1 MPRYGDAR
9 ASVPG
14 PSRPP
19 APEAAARERV
29 LAFAG
34 VALAAVYVRNEDG
47 AELRLVESAGAAGP
61 DTYGLPGRVPVAMG
75 APVAAGGGPAVV
87 GGPTGPATEPSTSPG
102 PEIHEPSTSPA
113 PAAHEASTSP
123 APLAHEASTSP
134 APVPVAPDTSSA
146 ASPGD
151 PPGAGDCGPAVADAF
166 RRGRP
171 LWLRGAVLPG
181 RAEADAAGLPL
192 GALPLGAAGGWLG
205 CLVVVGEA
213 GEQFGGEQREFLERY
228 GDAVTERLRG
238 EADRCAPSPLLAS
251 ALRALGVGSFALT
264 PGSGLVETD
273 AALLELVG
281 VEGGFDGKTDTLLSC
296 SVPEDVPA
304 LMAVIEPSA
313 QSPARRELEFRIR
326 RPTGELCW
334 LHLSCRVLK
343 RPDGA
348 PERVLGVVTAA
359 PVLRR
364 SASDVARIQWLT
376 AALDDAMTVRD
387 VSRVVVAALREP
399 LSADRVALAELL
411 EDRLAVTVL
420 DPPGAGAW
428 PELWRSE
435 WRSEWPDA
443 SVSDLPTLQAAL
455 RDGRTSLWPAGA
467 ELEPGLAGIGPGGLA
482 VLPLPAKNRMTG
494 VCLVGWD
501 APHEFTPEERALL
514 TATAGLVGQALKR
527 AHAYDAEQEL
537 ATMLQRSLL
546 PRRLPR
552 LPGGTAVARYLPARR
567 GLQVGG
573 DWYDVIALSESKVA
587 LVIGDV
593 QGHSA
598 GAATIM
604 GQMRTA
610 VRAYAVEGH
619 PPDVVVGHAN
629 RLLVGMETDLFAT
642 CCYVELDMEE
652 GNALFVRAG
661 HLSPLVRHP
670 DGGTEEVAVEGGL
683 PLGVLADAEFP
694 LTALALAPG
703 TVLALV
709 TDGLVESADLQVDEG
724 MRLVREALA
733 AADPADPGR
742 MADGLLGEAGR
753 REDDVALLLL
763 RYDGMR
769 IRPVRAGWVVWRLPD
784 AVMHARRF
792 SARTLRSWD
801 VVEEA
806 DTVLLVVSELVT
818 NALVHTQGA
827 VRLDLTLAADRL
839 RVTVSDSSPRAP
851 AKPVVVDWESTGGR
865 GLFLVEA
872 MSAAWGS
879 VPVGGGKQVW
889 SEIVVSR
896 PEAEETPEAAESEPA
911 AGPWIDA
918 GKERQPGRERGW
930 SLGRNRNRNRD
941 PDRDRNRDRGWS
953 MGRNRDRDRDRGRG
967 GDRDRGGPDLTG
979 GQDRSQ
985 GAARDFTGGQDRN
998 QGAAQNFTGRRDR
1011 GGVGPEFTED
1021 RNRSRGRDPDLT
1033 GRRDRGGRDP
1043 DRTQDQD
1050 QSRGASPDLTGRR
1063 DGTRGAASVDTGHRD
1078 RSQGPGLGFAGER
1091 GRGRGVGPDLTAGQG
1106 RAEWG
1111 GPG

>member
-1 MPRYGDAR
+1 MPHHGDAR
-9 ASVPG
+9 AAVPG
-14 PSRPP
+14 LRAPGNGGTDPPRP
-19 APEAAARERV
+19 APETAARARL

-34 VALAAVYVRNEDG
+34 VALAAVYVRSEDG
-47 AELRLVESAGAAGP
+47 AELCLVESAGAESEQR
-61 DTYGLPGRVPVAMG
+61 YQLPGRVAVSDSAGVPGTGPSVSPGAEGPAAPHG
-75 APVAAGGGPAVV
+75 APTSVPS
-87 GGPTGPATEPSTSPG
+87 GPTGSG
-102 PEIHEPSTSPA
+102 
-113 PAAHEASTSP
+113 
-123 APLAHEASTSP
+123 
-134 APVPVAPDTSSA
+134 
-146 ASPGD
+146 G
-151 PPGAGDCGPAVADAF
+151 GCPAVAEAF
-166 RRGRP
+166 LRGRAV
-171 LWLRGAVLPG
+171 WLASVVLPG
-181 RAEADAAGLPL
+181 REEAQAVPL

-213 GEQFGGEQREFLERY
+213 GEGFGAEQREFLERY
-228 GDAVTERLRG
+228 AEAVAERLRG
-238 EADRCAPSPLLAS
+238 EADRSAPAPLLDS
-251 ALRALGVGSFALT
+251 ALRAMGVGSFALS
-264 PGSGLVETD
+264 PGTGLVETD
-273 AALLELVG
+273 PALLELVG
-281 VEGGFDGKTDTLLSC
+281 IPEGGFDGKTDTLLSC

-304 LMAVIEPSA
+304 LMSVIEPSA
-313 QSPARRELEFRIR
+313 QTPGRRELEFRIR

-334 LHLSCRVLK
+334 LRLDCRVLK
-343 RPDGA
+343 GPDGA
-348 PERVLGVVTAA
+348 PERVLGVVSAA

-376 AALDDAMTVRD
+376 AALDDATTVRD

-399 LSADRVALAELL
+399 LGADRVALAELL

-420 DPPGAGAW
+420 DPPSAGAW
-428 PELWRSE
+428 PELWRRE

-443 SVSDLPTLQAAL
+443 PVTALPTLQAAL
-455 RDGRTSLWPAGA
+455 RDGRMSLWPAGSV
-467 ELEPGLAGIGPGGLA
+467 LEPGLAGIGPGGLA
-482 VLPLPAKNRMTG
+482 VLPLPAKSGVAG

-501 APHEFTPEERALL
+501 TSHEFAPEERALL

-573 DWYDVIALSESKVA
+573 DWYDVIALSENKVA

-619 PPDVVVGHAN
+619 PPDVVVAHAN

-661 HLSPLVRHP
+661 HLAPLVRHP
-670 DGGTEEVAVEGGL
+670 DGSTAEIAVEGGL

-694 LTALALAPG
+694 LTALALTPG
-703 TVLALV
+703 SVLALV

-724 MRLVREALA
+724 MRLVRQALA

-742 MADGLLGEAGR
+742 MADALLGEDGR
-753 REDDVALLLL
+753 REDDVAVLLL

-769 IRPVRAGWVVWRLPD
+769 VRPVRAGWVVWRLPD

-792 SARTLRSWD
+792 SARTLRSWGIAA
-801 VVEEA
+801 EA

-827 VRLDLTLAADRL
+827 VRVELTLAADRL

-872 MSAAWGS
+872 TSAAWGS

-889 SEIVVSR
+889 SEIVVTRSER
-896 PEAEETPEAAESEPA
+896 ETEDGEEPDEVPEPEEDPEE
-911 AGPWIDA
+911 
-918 GKERQPGRERGW
+918 ERKPGRGW
-930 SLGRNRNRNRD
+930 GLGR
-941 PDRDRNRDRGWS
+941 DRSWGL
-953 MGRNRDRDRDRGRG
+953 GRNRDRRRARDQGRHRDDDRAADRDD
-967 GDRDRGGPDLTG
+967 DRATD
-979 GQDRSQ
+979 
-985 GAARDFTGGQDRN
+985 
-998 QGAAQNFTGRRDR
+998 
-1011 GGVGPEFTED
+1011 
-1021 RNRSRGRDPDLT
+1021 
-1033 GRRDRGGRDP
+1033 RDP
-1043 DRTQDQD
+1043 DRE
-1050 QSRGASPDLTGRR
+1050 RAPGRN
-1063 DGTRGAASVDTGHRD
+1063 
-1078 RSQGPGLGFAGER
+1078 GER
-1091 GRGRGVGPDLTAGQG
+1091 EAGRKGEQAVGLDRAMEHIDNGVADPPPSSR
-1106 RAEWG
+1106 RARTREG
-1111 GPG
+1111 GP

>member
-1 MPRYGDAR
+1 MPHDGDAR
-9 ASVPG
+9 AAAPGLRAPGNGDSG
-14 PSRPP
+14 PSRPT
-19 APEAAARERV
+19 PEPAARERV

-34 VALAAVYVRNEDG
+34 VVLAAVYVRSEDG
-47 AELRLVESAGAAGP
+47 AELRRVEAAGLEPERYGLAGRVRVSTGSTGSPVTGADDSAAGAGT
-61 DTYGLPGRVPVAMG
+61 DQ
-75 APVAAGGGPAVV
+75 GGPGTDQ
-87 GGPTGPATEPSTSPG
+87 GGPGTG
-102 PEIHEPSTSPA
+102 
-113 PAAHEASTSP
+113 
-123 APLAHEASTSP
+123 
-134 APVPVAPDTSSA
+134 
-146 ASPGD
+146 
-151 PPGAGDCGPAVADAF
+151 
-166 RRGRP
+166 
-171 LWLRGAVLPG
+171 PG
-181 RAEADAAGLPL
+181 RAETDQGRAGTDPGRPEAAPPARAAGAGGGGSVVVEAYRGGRAVWVRGAVAGGREGGGGVSVPL

-213 GEQFGGEQREFLERY
+213 GEGFGSEQREFLERY
-228 GDAVTERLRG
+228 AEAVAGRLRG
-238 EADRCAPSPLLAS
+238 EADRSAPSPLLDS
-251 ALRALGVGSFALT
+251 ALRAMGVGSFALT
-264 PGSGLVETD
+264 PGTGLVETD
-273 AALLELVG
+273 PALLELIG
-281 VEGGFDGKTDTLLSC
+281 IPEDGFDGKTDTLLSY

-304 LMAVIEPSA
+304 LMSVIEPSA
-313 QSPARRELEFRIR
+313 QTPGRRELEFRIR

-334 LHLSCRVLK
+334 LRLGCRLLK
-343 RPDGA
+343 APDGA
-348 PERVLGVVTAA
+348 PQRVLGVVTAA

-364 SASDVARIQWLT
+364 GASDVARIQWLT
-376 AALDDAMTVRD
+376 AALDDATTVRD

-399 LSADRVALAELL
+399 LGADRVALAELL

-420 DPPGAGAW
+420 DPPAAAAW

-443 SVSDLPTLQAAL
+443 PVGALPTLQAAL
-455 RDGRTSLWPAGA
+455 RDGRMSLWPAGA
-467 ELEPGLAGIGPGGLA
+467 VLEPGLAGIGPGGLA
-482 VLPLPAKNRMTG
+482 VLPLPAKSRVAG

-501 APHEFTPEERALL
+501 APHEFAPEERALL

-573 DWYDVIALSESKVA
+573 DWYDVIALSEGKVA

-619 PPDVVVGHAN
+619 PPDVVVAHAN

-670 DGGTEEVAVEGGL
+670 DGGTEEIAVEGGL
-683 PLGVLADAEFP
+683 PLGVLAEADFP

-703 TVLALV
+703 SVLALV
-709 TDGLVESADLQVDEG
+709 TDGLVESAELHLDEG

-742 MADGLLGEAGR
+742 MADELLGEAGR

-769 IRPVRAGWVVWRLPD
+769 VRPVRAGWVVWRLPD

-792 SARTLRSWD
+792 CARTLRSWD
-801 VVEEA
+801 LVAEA

-818 NALVHTQGA
+818 NALVHTQGP
-827 VRLDLTLAADRL
+827 VRVDLTLAADRL
-839 RVTVSDSSPRAP
+839 RVTVSDSSPRSP

-872 MSAAWGS
+872 LSTAWGS

-896 PEAEETPEAAESEPA
+896 PQPEPDPPKEAEPAPRAEPER
-911 AGPWIDA
+911 
-918 GKERQPGRERGW
+918 ERQSGW
-930 SLGRNRNRNRD
+930 GLGWGISRN
-941 PDRDRNRDRGWS
+941 RDRNRDRS
-953 MGRNRDRDRDRGRG
+953 RD
-967 GDRDRGGPDLTG
+967 
-979 GQDRSQ
+979 
-985 GAARDFTGGQDRN
+985 
-998 QGAAQNFTGRRDR
+998 
-1011 GGVGPEFTED
+1011 
-1021 RNRSRGRDPDLT
+1021 RSRGR
-1033 GRRDRGGRDP
+1033 
-1043 DRTQDQD
+1043 
-1050 QSRGASPDLTGRR
+1050 
-1063 DGTRGAASVDTGHRD
+1063 
-1078 RSQGPGLGFAGER
+1078 GP
-1091 GRGRGVGPDLTAGQG
+1091 GRGRSEERGP
-1106 RAEWG
+1106 R
-1111 GPG
+1111 

>member
-1 MPRYGDAR
+1 MPHHGDAR
-9 ASVPG
+9 AAVPG
-14 PSRPP
+14 LRAPGNGGTDPPRP
-19 APEAAARERV
+19 APETAARARL

-34 VALAAVYVRNEDG
+34 VTLAAVYVRSDDG
-47 AELRLVESAGAAGP
+47 AELCLVESAGAESEQR
-61 DTYGLPGRVPVAMG
+61 YQLPGRVAVSDSAG
-75 APVAAGGGPAVV
+75 APGAGPSASPGAESPAAPHGAPTSVPSGPTGSQGGCPAVV
-87 GGPTGPATEPSTSPG
+87 
-102 PEIHEPSTSPA
+102 
-113 PAAHEASTSP
+113 EAF
-123 APLAHEASTSP
+123 L
-134 APVPVAPDTSSA
+134 
-146 ASPGD
+146 
-151 PPGAGDCGPAVADAF
+151 
-166 RRGRP
+166 RGRAV
-171 LWLRGAVLPG
+171 WLAGVVLPG
-181 RAEADAAGLPL
+181 REEAATAAVPL

-213 GEQFGGEQREFLERY
+213 GEGFGAEQREFLERY
-228 GDAVTERLRG
+228 AEAVAERLRG
-238 EADRCAPSPLLAS
+238 EADRSAPAPLLDS
-251 ALRALGVGSFALT
+251 ALRAMGVGSFALS
-264 PGSGLVETD
+264 PGTGLVETD
-273 AALLELVG
+273 PALLELVG
-281 VEGGFDGKTDTLLSC
+281 IPEGGFDGKTDTLLSC

-304 LMAVIEPSA
+304 LMSVIEPSA
-313 QSPARRELEFRIR
+313 QTPGRREMEFRIR

-334 LHLSCRVLK
+334 LRLNCRVLK
-343 RPDGA
+343 SPDGA
-348 PERVLGVVTAA
+348 PERVLGVVSAA

-376 AALDDAMTVRD
+376 AALDDATTVRD

-420 DPPGAGAW
+420 DPPSAGAW
-428 PELWRSE
+428 PELWRRE

-443 SVSDLPTLQAAL
+443 PVTALPTLQAAL
-455 RDGRTSLWPAGA
+455 RDGRMSLWPAGSV
-467 ELEPGLAGIGPGGLA
+467 LEPGLAGIGPGGLA
-482 VLPLPAKNRMTG
+482 VLPLPAKSGVAG

-501 APHEFTPEERALL
+501 TPHEFAPEERALL

-619 PPDVVVGHAN
+619 PPDVVVAHAN

-661 HLSPLVRHP
+661 HLAPLVRHP
-670 DGGTEEVAVEGGL
+670 DGSTAEIAVEGGL

-703 TVLALV
+703 SVLALV

-724 MRLVREALA
+724 MRLVRLALA

-742 MADGLLGEAGR
+742 MADALLGEDGR
-753 REDDVALLLL
+753 REDDVAILLL

-769 IRPVRAGWVVWRLPD
+769 VRPVRAGWVVWRLPD

-792 SARTLRSWD
+792 SARTLRSWGIAA
-801 VVEEA
+801 EA

-827 VRLDLTLAADRL
+827 VRVELTLAADRL
-839 RVTVSDSSPRAP
+839 RVTVNDSSPRAP

-872 MSAAWGS
+872 VSAAWGS

-889 SEIVVSR
+889 SEIVVTRSER
-896 PEAEETPEAAESEPA
+896 ETEDGEEPDDEPEAEPEE
-911 AGPWIDA
+911 
-918 GKERQPGRERGW
+918 ERKPGRGW
-930 SLGRNRNRNRD
+930 GLGR
-941 PDRDRNRDRGWS
+941 DRSWGL
-953 MGRNRDRDRDRGRG
+953 GRNRDRRRAREQGRHRDDDRATDRDDDHATDPDG
-967 GDRDRGGPDLTG
+967 GSAADLDPDGGSAADLDPDHAT
-979 GQDRSQ
+979 D
-985 GAARDFTGGQDRN
+985 
-998 QGAAQNFTGRRDR
+998 
-1011 GGVGPEFTED
+1011 
-1021 RNRSRGRDPDLT
+1021 RDPDPERAPSRSREREA
-1033 GRRDRGGRDP
+1033 GRRGEQAVGLDRAMEHIGNNVADP
-1043 DRTQDQD
+1043 PPSSPRDRTHE
-1050 QSRGASPDLTGRR
+1050 G
-1063 DGTRGAASVDTGHRD
+1063 GT
-1078 RSQGPGLGFAGER
+1078 
-1091 GRGRGVGPDLTAGQG
+1091 
-1106 RAEWG
+1106 
-1111 GPG
+1111 

>member
-1 MPRYGDAR
+1 MPHHGDAR
-9 ASVPG
+9 AAVPG
-14 PSRPP
+14 LRAPGNGGTDPPRP
-19 APEAAARERV
+19 APETAARARL

-34 VALAAVYVRNEDG
+34 VALAAVYVRSEDG
-47 AELRLVESAGAAGP
+47 AELCLVESAGAESEQR
-61 DTYGLPGRVPVAMG
+61 YQLPGRVAVSDSAGVPGTGPSVSPGAEGPAAPHG
-75 APVAAGGGPAVV
+75 APTSVPS
-87 GGPTGPATEPSTSPG
+87 GPTGSG
-102 PEIHEPSTSPA
+102 
-113 PAAHEASTSP
+113 
-123 APLAHEASTSP
+123 
-134 APVPVAPDTSSA
+134 
-146 ASPGD
+146 G
-151 PPGAGDCGPAVADAF
+151 GCPAVAEAF
-166 RRGRP
+166 LRGRAV
-171 LWLRGAVLPG
+171 WLASVVLPG
-181 RAEADAAGLPL
+181 REEAQAVPL

-213 GEQFGGEQREFLERY
+213 GEGFGAEQREFLERY
-228 GDAVTERLRG
+228 AEAVAERLRG
-238 EADRCAPSPLLAS
+238 EADRSAPAPLLDS
-251 ALRALGVGSFALT
+251 ALRAMGVGSFALS
-264 PGSGLVETD
+264 PGTGLVETD
-273 AALLELVG
+273 PALLELVG
-281 VEGGFDGKTDTLLSC
+281 IPEGGFDGKTDTLLSC

-304 LMAVIEPSA
+304 LMSVIEPSA
-313 QSPARRELEFRIR
+313 QTPGRRELEFRIR

-334 LHLSCRVLK
+334 LRLDCRVLK
-343 RPDGA
+343 GPDGA
-348 PERVLGVVTAA
+348 PERVLGVVSAA

-376 AALDDAMTVRD
+376 AALDDATTVRD

-399 LSADRVALAELL
+399 LGADRVALAELL

-420 DPPGAGAW
+420 DPPSAGAW
-428 PELWRSE
+428 PELWRRE

-443 SVSDLPTLQAAL
+443 PVTALPTLQAAL
-455 RDGRTSLWPAGA
+455 RDGRMSLWPAGSV
-467 ELEPGLAGIGPGGLA
+467 LEPGLAGIGPGGLA
-482 VLPLPAKNRMTG
+482 VLPLPAKSGVAG

-501 APHEFTPEERALL
+501 TSHEFAPEERALL

-573 DWYDVIALSESKVA
+573 DWYDVIALSENKVA

-619 PPDVVVGHAN
+619 PPDVVVAHAN

-661 HLSPLVRHP
+661 HLAPLVRHP
-670 DGGTEEVAVEGGL
+670 DGSTAEIAVEGGL

-694 LTALALAPG
+694 LTALALTPG
-703 TVLALV
+703 SVLALV

-724 MRLVREALA
+724 MRLVRQALA

-742 MADGLLGEAGR
+742 MADALLGEDGR
-753 REDDVALLLL
+753 REDDVAVLLL

-769 IRPVRAGWVVWRLPD
+769 VRPVRAGWVVWRLPD

-792 SARTLRSWD
+792 SARTLRSWGIAA
-801 VVEEA
+801 EA

-827 VRLDLTLAADRL
+827 VRVELTLAADRL

-872 MSAAWGS
+872 TSAAWGS

-889 SEIVVSR
+889 SEIVVTRSER
-896 PEAEETPEAAESEPA
+896 ETEDGEEPDEVPEPEEDPEE
-911 AGPWIDA
+911 
-918 GKERQPGRERGW
+918 ERKPGRGW
-930 SLGRNRNRNRD
+930 GLGR
-941 PDRDRNRDRGWS
+941 DRSWGL
-953 MGRNRDRDRDRGRG
+953 GRNRDRRRARDQGRHRDDDRAADRDDDRATDRERAPGRNG
-967 GDRDRGGPDLTG
+967 EREAGRKGEQAVGLDRAMEHIDNGVADPPPSSRRARTREGGP
-979 GQDRSQ
+979 
-985 GAARDFTGGQDRN
+985 
-998 QGAAQNFTGRRDR
+998 
-1011 GGVGPEFTED
+1011 
-1021 RNRSRGRDPDLT
+1021 
-1033 GRRDRGGRDP
+1033 
-1043 DRTQDQD
+1043 
-1050 QSRGASPDLTGRR
+1050 
-1063 DGTRGAASVDTGHRD
+1063 
-1078 RSQGPGLGFAGER
+1078 
-1091 GRGRGVGPDLTAGQG
+1091 
-1106 RAEWG
+1106 
-1111 GPG
+1111 

>member
-1 MPRYGDAR
+1 MPHHGDAR
-9 ASVPG
+9 AAVPG
-14 PSRPP
+14 RRAPGNGGTGPPRP
-19 APEAAARERV
+19 APEPAARARL

-34 VALAAVYVRNEDG
+34 VALAAVYVRGEDG
-47 AELRLVESAGAAGP
+47 AELRLVESAGAESEQR
-61 DTYGLPGRVPVAMG
+61 YRLPGRVA
-75 APVAAGGGPAVV
+75 VAAGSAA
-87 GGPTGPATEPSTSPG
+87 TGASAAPG
-102 PEIHEPSTSPA
+102 PSSPV
-113 PAAHEASTSP
+113 ASGG
-123 APLAHEASTSP
+123 SP
-134 APVPVAPDTSSA
+134 APVP
-146 ASPGD
+146 PGEA
-151 PPGAGDCGPAVADAF
+151 GAGGDCPAVAEAY
-166 RRGRP
+166 RRGRAV
-171 LWLRGAVLPG
+171 WLASVMLGREEGAG
-181 RAEADAAGLPL
+181 ASTPL

-213 GEQFGGEQREFLERY
+213 GEGYGAEQREFLERY
-228 GDAVTERLRG
+228 AEAVAERLRG
-238 EADRCAPSPLLAS
+238 EADRSAPSPLLDS
-251 ALRALGVGSFALT
+251 ALRALGVGSFALS
-264 PGSGLVETD
+264 PGTGLVETD
-273 AALLELVG
+273 PALLELVG
-281 VEGGFDGKTDTLLSC
+281 IPEGGFDGKTDTLLSY

-304 LMAVIEPSA
+304 LMSVIEPSA
-313 QSPARRELEFRIR
+313 QTPGRRELEFRIR

-334 LHLSCRVLK
+334 LRLSCRVLK
-343 RPDGA
+343 GPEGT
-348 PERVLGVVTAA
+348 PERVLGVVSAA

-376 AALDDAMTVRD
+376 AALDDATTVRD

-399 LSADRVALAELL
+399 LGADRVALAELL

-428 PELWRSE
+428 PELWRRE

-443 SVSDLPTLQAAL
+443 PVTALPTLQAAL
-455 RDGRTSLWPAGA
+455 RDGRVSLWPVGSA
-467 ELEPGLAGIGPGGLA
+467 LEPGLAGIGPGGLA
-482 VLPLPAKNRMTG
+482 VLPLPAKNGVAG

-501 APHEFTPEERALL
+501 TPHEFAPEERALL

-546 PRRLPR
+546 PRRLPK

-619 PPDVVVGHAN
+619 PPDVVVAHAN

-661 HLSPLVRHP
+661 HLAPLVRHP
-670 DGGTEEVAVEGGL
+670 DGGTAEIAVEGGL

-703 TVLALV
+703 SVLALV

-724 MRLVREALA
+724 MRLVRRALA

-742 MADGLLGEAGR
+742 MADELLGEAGR
-753 REDDVALLLL
+753 REDDVAVLLL

-769 IRPVRAGWVVWRLPD
+769 VRPVRAGWVVWRLPD

-792 SARTLRSWD
+792 SARTLRSWGIAA
-801 VVEEA
+801 EA

-827 VRLDLTLAADRL
+827 VRVELTLAADRL

-872 MSAAWGS
+872 VSAAWGS

-889 SEIVVSR
+889 SEIVVTR
-896 PEAEETPEAAESEPA
+896 PEEDPDRGTEPDEEPEAEPEE
-911 AGPWIDA
+911 
-918 GKERQPGRERGW
+918 ERKPGRGW
-930 SLGRNRNRNRD
+930 GLG
-941 PDRDRNRDRGWS
+941 RDRGWGL
-953 MGRNRDRDRDRGRG
+953 GRNRDRDRDRRRSRDQGRHRG
-967 GDRDRGGPDLTG
+967 GDRAAEGHDDRAADRDGEQETGHHDDDRATNRHDGPATDRHDERTAGRKGERTAGRDGEQAVGLDRAMEHMGDGFADPPPHRNRRHEGGP
-979 GQDRSQ
+979 
-985 GAARDFTGGQDRN
+985 
-998 QGAAQNFTGRRDR
+998 
-1011 GGVGPEFTED
+1011 
-1021 RNRSRGRDPDLT
+1021 
-1033 GRRDRGGRDP
+1033 
-1043 DRTQDQD
+1043 
-1050 QSRGASPDLTGRR
+1050 
-1063 DGTRGAASVDTGHRD
+1063 
-1078 RSQGPGLGFAGER
+1078 
-1091 GRGRGVGPDLTAGQG
+1091 
-1106 RAEWG
+1106 
-1111 GPG
+1111 